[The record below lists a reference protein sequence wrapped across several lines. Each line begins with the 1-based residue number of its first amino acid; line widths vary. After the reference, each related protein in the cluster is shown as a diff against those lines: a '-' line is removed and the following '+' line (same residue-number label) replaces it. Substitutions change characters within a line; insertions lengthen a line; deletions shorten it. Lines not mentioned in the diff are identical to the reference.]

1 MPAWGTEMAHAVEQS
16 QNIYIYILS
25 ELLMKLLR
33 IEISDLPLGILRSLS
48 LLFFSIFIFVFL
60 YVGLIFKQAVTT

>member
-1 MPAWGTEMAHAVEQS
+1 MAHAVEQS